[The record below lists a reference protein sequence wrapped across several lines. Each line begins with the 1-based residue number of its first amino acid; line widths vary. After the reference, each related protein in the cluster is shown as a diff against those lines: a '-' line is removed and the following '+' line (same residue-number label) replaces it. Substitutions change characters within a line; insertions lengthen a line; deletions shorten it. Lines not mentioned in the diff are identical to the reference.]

1 MFIHWQKQMKLNSL
15 YSNIAEEWDFS
26 KRKSVGLFECISL
39 MFPFHSL
46 LGRGSSVMLEIRVT
60 LSILFI
66 HNPVMFSDSSKGP
79 QAAVSWVWA
88 SIERHMGFSQAV
100 VFLSELLV
108 LAIFLLL

>member
-1 MFIHWQKQMKLNSL
+1 MHITYVS
-15 YSNIAEEWDFS
+15 
-26 KRKSVGLFECISL
+26 
-39 MFPFHSL
+39 FHSL

-79 QAAVSWVWA
+79 QTAVSWSLGFYRA
-88 SIERHMGFSQAV
+88 SMGFSQAV